1 MDSDGSPQRL
11 VQSYM
16 EFPVSID
23 CIALHTH
30 KEVRNNE
37 EKRKSPF
44 GSSGSTVGCPPR

>member
-30 KEVRNNE
+30 KTGYKGLSRED
-37 EKRKSPF
+37 F
-44 GSSGSTVGCPPR
+44 